1 MSKVNKILMERCK
14 DMYKTPSYTEG
25 SINSR
30 DGHCFFW
37 IMIMNY
43 LFIFMILLLSIIL
56 AVKK

>member
-30 DGHCFFW
+30 DGHCFFLD
-37 IMIMNY
+37 NDNE
-43 LFIFMILLLSIIL
+43 LFIHIYDSI
-56 AVKK
+56 AVDNFSS